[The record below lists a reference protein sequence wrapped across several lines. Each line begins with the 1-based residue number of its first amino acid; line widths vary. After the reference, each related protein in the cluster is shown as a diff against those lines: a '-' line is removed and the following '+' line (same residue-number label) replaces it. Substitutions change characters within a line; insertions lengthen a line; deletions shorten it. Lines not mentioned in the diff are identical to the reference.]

1 MTTLVKNIL
10 SAAVAFGVAAMSTSA
25 LAQDSGDRK
34 TAESAAS
41 VVAQLDLD
49 VRFTAIEPDSQGC
62 HRAVFGKK
70 WRRPYPY
77 RDRYL
82 IAETRWLY
90 CVGRIDH
97 LPAWA
102 R

>member
-1 MTTLVKNIL
+1 MTTSVKII
-10 SAAVAFGVAAMSTSA
+10 SAVAFAIVVLSSTSF
-25 LAQDSGDRK
+25 AQDGDRT

-41 VVAQLDLD
+41 VVAQLEPD
-49 VRFTAIEPDSQGC
+49 VRFTAIEPDGQGC
-62 HRAVFGKK
+62 HKAVYGKK
-70 WRRPYPY
+70 GRRYHLY
-77 RDRYL
+77 RDRFL

-90 CVGRIDH
+90 CMGRIDH